1 MVHGLSSSRQ
11 LSGPGIELESHAF
24 IGRRILYY
32 QGSPWA
38 HLKDILILGQQEKQ
52 EGAGY
57 AELMLMSQPHVGW
70 GYWVSE
76 LARGSESRRL
86 HRNGLAP
93 LVLTSDAV
101 NLMFHG
107 FTN

>member
-1 MVHGLSSSRQ
+1 
-11 LSGPGIELESHAF
+11 
-24 IGRRILYY
+24 
-32 QGSPWA
+32 
-38 HLKDILILGQQEKQ
+38 
-52 EGAGY
+52 
-57 AELMLMSQPHVGW
+57 MSQPHVGW